1 MRGFIKRCFLTG
13 LVFLSTWTGINS
25 FSCIL
30 MKNQK
35 CKARPQI
42 VNFNGD
48 DPVFFLLTLK
58 QVNAV
63 VDAIMLIIHL
73 QNCVFLM
80 LHNT

>member
-13 LVFLSTWTGINS
+13 LVFSSTWTGINS

-30 MKNQK
+30 MNNQK

-48 DPVFFLLTLK
+48 DPVFFPFNVKTSK
-58 QVNAV
+58 CSGRCNNVNNPLAKLCVPDV
-63 VDAIMLIIHL
+63 V
-73 QNCVFLM
+73 
-80 LHNT
+80 